1 MISTYTLSV
10 DSTSQVFEK
19 NFYTDSL
26 AGTIDTTSTVK
37 EAICNYNFAYS
48 VIPGCTNEPT
58 NFLNQSTNL
67 TLSNFSFSWDFEND
81 GIIDDFTKG
90 DNLIT
95 FNQPGTYTTKI
106 KIESNNTVC
115 KDSVILTFN
124 INAKPSLNAGSD
136 IAVCE
141 NGSAQISLTTDA
153 NNFSWSTT
161 SLLNNPSSLNTSIKT
176 NVDTSL
182 LLIVTAYNSSG
193 CFNLDT
199 LSITIYPLPVVSLNL
214 NYDSACYGGGVI
226 TLSGENPTGGI
237 FTATGLTGNLF
248 DPVVA
253 GLGTQTINYT
263 VIDANNCIS
272 SVSDQLNVVI
282 CTSIKEE
289 LSGLIN
295 IYPNP
300 GNGFARVENSLES
313 SIEIYIYDVNGKVK
327 LRENINANGYIDINT
342 TDYPKGVYF
351 IRIQKGV
358 SIYSDKLIIE

>member
-1 MISTYTLSV
+1 
-10 DSTSQVFEK
+10 
-19 NFYTDSL
+19 
-26 AGTIDTTSTVK
+26 
-37 EAICNYNFAYS
+37 
-48 VIPGCTNEPT
+48 
-58 NFLNQSTNL
+58 
-67 TLSNFSFSWDFEND
+67 
-81 GIIDDFTKG
+81 
-90 DNLIT
+90 
-95 FNQPGTYTTKI
+95 
-106 KIESNNTVC
+106 
-115 KDSVILTFN
+115 
-124 INAKPSLNAGSD
+124 
-136 IAVCE
+136 
-141 NGSAQISLTTDA
+141 
-153 NNFSWSTT
+153 
-161 SLLNNPSSLNTSIKT
+161 
-176 NVDTSL
+176 